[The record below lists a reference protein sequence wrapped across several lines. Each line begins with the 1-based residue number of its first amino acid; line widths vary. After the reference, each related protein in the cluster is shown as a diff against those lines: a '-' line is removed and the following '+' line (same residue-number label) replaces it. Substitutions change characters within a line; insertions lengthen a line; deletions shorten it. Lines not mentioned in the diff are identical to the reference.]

1 MRQQDPA
8 PRRAYYGLAEIAD
21 ALGLSRQLVTVWRRR
36 RSHDMPEPTA
46 ELSSGP
52 IWHGAAIEPWI
63 DRLRTQRDG
72 DAQAVPLTPEL
83 AARLARRVLR
93 LLVLL
98 LEDRPRPQL
107 LAQAV
112 AAVRDVEP
120 AVEATQADDDG
131 RLARTVLAA
140 LAGDSA
146 PAAVRARLADVLPDL
161 ARLVRKA
168 NAEPAAETAPN
179 G

>member
-1 MRQQDPA
+1 MQQDPV

-36 RSHDMPEPTA
+36 RSHDIPEPTA

-52 IWHGAAIEPWI
+52 IWEGAAIEPWI
-63 DRLRTQRDG
+63 DRLRARRDDG
-72 DAQAVPLTPEL
+72 AAAPLGPEL
-83 AARLARRVLR
+83 AARLARRALR
-93 LLVLL
+93 LLALL

-112 AAVRDVEP
+112 AAVQELAP
-120 AVEATQADDDG
+120 AVEATLADDDG
-131 RLARTVLAA
+131 RLARAVLAA

-146 PAAVRARLADVLPDL
+146 PATFRTRLADVLPAL
-161 ARLVRKA
+161 AQLVRKA
-168 NAEPAAETAPN
+168 NGERTDETVPN

>member
-1 MRQQDPA
+1 MQEDPA

-36 RSHDMPEPTA
+36 RSHDIPEPTA

-52 IWHGAAIEPWI
+52 IWRGAIIEPWI
-63 DRLRTQRDG
+63 DRLRAQRG
-72 DAQAVPLTPEL
+72 DVAQAVPLTPEL

-93 LLVLL
+93 LLALL
-98 LEDRPRPQL
+98 LENRPRPQL

-112 AAVRDVEP
+112 AAVRELEP
-120 AVEATQADDDG
+120 SVEATVADDAG
-131 RLARTVLAA
+131 RLARAVLAA

-168 NAEPAAETAPN
+168 NADSADEIPAN

>member
-1 MRQQDPA
+1 VKQQDPA

-36 RSHDMPEPTA
+36 RSHDIPDPTA

-52 IWHGAAIEPWI
+52 IWRGAAIEPWI
-63 DRLRTQRDG
+63 DRLRAERG
-72 DAQAVPLTPEL
+72 EGAPAPVSPEL

-93 LLVLL
+93 LLALL

-112 AAVRDVEP
+112 AAVQELAP
-120 AVEATQADDDG
+120 SVEATPADEDG

-140 LAGDSA
+140 LEGDSA
-146 PAAVRARLADVLPDL
+146 PAAVRDRLAGALPAL
-161 ARLVRKA
+161 AGLIRKA
-168 NAEPAAETAPN
+168 DAERADETPPN